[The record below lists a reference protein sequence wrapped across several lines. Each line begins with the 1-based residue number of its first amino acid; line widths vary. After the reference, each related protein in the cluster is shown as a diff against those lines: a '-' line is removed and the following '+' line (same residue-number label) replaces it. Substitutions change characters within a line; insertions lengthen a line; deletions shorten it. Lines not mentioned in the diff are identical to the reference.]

1 MERQRARGGALVG
14 AQLVDTE
21 REGVA
26 YIVNQLQLAFRS
38 HVQRY
43 YGNLALLSHWSLSI
57 LSICRSIQL
66 PSYLSD
72 R

>member
-1 MERQRARGGALVG
+1 MQMGRKPAGGASSEGRVERQRARGGALVG

-26 YIVNQLQLAFRS
+26 YIVNQLQLAFRA

-43 YGNLALLSHWSLSI
+43 YGNLALLSH
-57 LSICRSIQL
+57 
-66 PSYLSD
+66 
-72 R
+72 